1 MSDIVKDVQKV
12 ANKVYKN
19 GLTYAQNIQN
29 GVFIPAR
36 ALKNHKEVIDKLDA
50 FSKKIDNSIE
60 KNDEMIKLI
69 LSKISK

>member
-1 MSDIVKDVQKV
+1 MADKVQVVKDV

-29 GVFIPAR
+29 GVFIPAK
-36 ALKNHKEVIDKLDA
+36 ALKNHKEVMDKLNA
-50 FSKKIDNSIE
+50 
-60 KNDEMIKLI
+60 NDTKMVLI

>member
-1 MSDIVKDVQKV
+1 MTDIVKEVQNV

-29 GVFIPAR
+29 GVFIPAK

>member
-29 GVFIPAR
+29 GVFIPAK
-36 ALKNHKEVIDKLDA
+36 ALKNHKEIW
-50 FSKKIDNSIE
+50 IN
-60 KNDEMIKLI
+60 
-69 LSKISK
+69 